1 MKKNQIIIG
10 VLVLVLLS
18 IIGTYIV
25 TGGFD
30 FRKQCKDI
38 ILTVKSKE
46 DIPKD
51 GCERNYKVDPNLNLF
66 GSKLDSTNLSSG
78 SLLSKNSTSQS
89 TSSIRNSSPTSLNE
103 SSSTQPTKTST
114 PLKFTNEASFEK
126 TVNKK
131 SAEPISEDENGV
143 KTYIVGVPGITTYS
157 KDNYSVAA
165 NIITKSMVDADTN
178 NPDQAIN
185 QGIINNLDNIITKK
199 SNDVESLQSLYRTG
213 FGGALIK
220 FGADLDGYIV
230 KGLDTQRVYM
240 SLGGQSHPLSP
251 VINILGKKGDE
262 YVWIRTLLY
271 GYDTYPQNLKTQF
284 DNNQNTD
291 FDKMLKIYLD
301 DKGTQN
307 AIKITTSNLTKQF
320 AVVE

>member
-10 VLVLVLLS
+10 VVALVLLA
-18 IIGTYIV
+18 IIGTYLV
-25 TGGFD
+25 TTAV
-30 FRKQCKDI
+30 I
-38 ILTVKSKE
+38 NSK
-46 DIPKD
+46 
-51 GCERNYKVDPNLNLF
+51 NSSLN
-66 GSKLDSTNLSSG
+66 KLESINLSST
-78 SLLSKNSTSQS
+78 SLLSKNSSIQATSIVSVESKSSFPS
-89 TSSIRNSSPTSLNE
+89 TSITSIP
-103 SSSTQPTKTST
+103 QPTKTST
-114 PLKFTNEASFEK
+114 PLKFINEASFEK

-143 KTYIVGVPGITTYS
+143 KTYIVGVPGITTYA

-165 NIITKSMVDADTN
+165 NIITKAMVDADTN

-185 QGIINNLDNIITKK
+185 QGIINNLDNIIAKK

-220 FGADLDGYIV
+220 FGADLDGYSV

-251 VINILGKKGDE
+251 EINILGKKGDE

-271 GYDTYPQNLKTQF
+271 DYDTYPQNLKTQF

-291 FDKMLKIYLD
+291 FDKMLKIYMD

-307 AIKITTSNLTKQF
+307 ALKITTSNLTKQF

>member
-1 MKKNQIIIG
+1 MQKNQIIIG
-10 VLVLVLLS
+10 AAALVLLS
-18 IIGTYIV
+18 IIGTYFV
-25 TGGFD
+25 TMAV
-30 FRKQCKDI
+30 I
-38 ILTVKSKE
+38 
-46 DIPKD
+46 
-51 GCERNYKVDPNLNLF
+51 N
-66 GSKLDSTNLSSG
+66 
-78 SLLSKNSTSQS
+78 SKNSDFNKLESINLNSKSLSTPNININSQS
-89 TSSIRNSSPTSLNE
+89 KKNILQKTETSILDSVDVAAPQT
-103 SSSTQPTKTST
+103 TKTPT

-143 KTYIVGVPGITTYS
+143 KTYIVGVPGVTTYS
-157 KDNYSVAA
+157 KDNYAVTA
-165 NIITKSMVDADTN
+165 NIITKAMVDADTN
-178 NPDQAIN
+178 NPDQALN
-185 QGIINNLDNIITKK
+185 QKIINNLDNIIAKK

-220 FGADLDGYIV
+220 FGADLDGYSV

-251 VINILGKKGDE
+251 EINILGKKGDE
-262 YVWIRTLLY
+262 YVLIRTLLY
-271 GYDTYPQNLKTQF
+271 SYDTYPQNLKTQF

-307 AIKITTSNLTKQF
+307 AIKITTSNLTNQF
-320 AVVE
+320 AVAE